1 MITMRRAVLVL
12 TLLIP
17 AISLGCASTGG
28 GSGSKERSDLLT
40 REQILGAE
48 ATNLYDVVRRLRPR
62 WINVRANRSFEM
74 DTEVVVIQNDVYL
87 GPAEILKEIS
97 PESAY
102 ELRYLEGTRAAT
114 AIPGLMNDRH
124 VEGAII
130 ISTRPI
136 G

>member
-1 MITMRRAVLVL
+1 MKSMRRAVLVF
-12 TLLIP
+12 TLLVP
-17 AISLGCASTGG
+17 AISMGCASTGA
-28 GSGSKERSDLLT
+28 GSGEKERSDLLT

-74 DTEVVVIQNDVYL
+74 DTEVVVVQNDVYL

-102 ELRYLEGTRAAT
+102 QLQYLEGTRAAT